1 MKESVLDNG
10 ILELP
15 EAGPANS
22 LRTIFPPNK
31 GCNVLHSE
39 SQWGQARK
47 QVFNT
52 KDSIHT
58 VEIHLHPQNQE
69 RKALGQ
75 NTDED
80 VRQPECDL
88 KLDESYESS
97 EEEMK
102 M

>member
-1 MKESVLDNG
+1 MLN
-10 ILELP
+10 
-15 EAGPANS
+15 
-22 LRTIFPPNK
+22 
-31 GCNVLHSE
+31 SE
-39 SQWGQARK
+39 SQWGHARK

-58 VEIHLHPQNQE
+58 VEIHLHPQNWE

-75 NTDED
+75 NTDEE

-88 KLDESYESS
+88 KLGESYESS
-97 EEEMK
+97 EEEMN